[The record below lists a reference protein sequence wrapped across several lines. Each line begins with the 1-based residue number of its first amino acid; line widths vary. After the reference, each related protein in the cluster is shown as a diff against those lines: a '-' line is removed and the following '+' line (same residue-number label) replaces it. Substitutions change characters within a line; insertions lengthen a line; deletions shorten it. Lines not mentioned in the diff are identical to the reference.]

1 MKNNILKNR
10 IGIIEVSPQIVDD
23 FENDFVLSKT
33 FFSNFFPISI
43 KKYGYSI
50 ISTYCGYSKQFREV
64 VEDESIPTYEAIF
77 KSFRKGDVYKLSV
90 KFKEIK

>member
-10 IGIIEVSPQIVDD
+10 LGIIEVSPQIVDD
-23 FENDFVLSKT
+23 LENDFVLAKT

-43 KKYGYSI
+43 NKYGYSI
-50 ISTYCGYSKQFREV
+50 ISTYRGYSKQFREV
-64 VEDESIPTYEAIF
+64 VEDEPIPTYEAIF